1 MPITKQTAANSTS
14 KDKQAQKDKTLSLLQ
29 DHIMASEIN
38 YMSGFGNE
46 FETEALPGA
55 LPIGQFTPQK
65 VKYNLYTEQF
75 SSTAFTAPRA
85 ANRRTWLY
93 RLRPSVVQGDYTAI
107 DNALIRTAPITE
119 AITPP
124 TMMRWSPIDIPS
136 KPTDFIDGLITMA
149 ANGSANAQSGIGIHV
164 YVANSSMQGRYF
176 CNADG
181 ELLFVPQ
188 QGELLLHTECG
199 KLTVK
204 PGEIAVIPRGIKFS
218 VDLINETA
226 RGYICENYGHAFEL
240 PERGPV
246 GANGYANDRDFQYP
260 VAAFEDKE
268 GDFELVTK
276 FNGNLFSCPITHSPF
291 DVVAW
296 TGNSAPYKYDLARF
310 NVINTVSFD
319 HPDPSIFT
327 VLTSPSATEGMA
339 NVDFVIFPPRWMVA
353 ENTFR
358 PPYYH
363 RNIMSEFM
371 GLIEGVYD
379 AKEHGFVPGGASLHN
394 CMSPHGPE
402 AEVFEKASN
411 AELTPQKY
419 ENTLAFMFESRYII
433 SPTKYAL
440 EGKERQTDYTQ
451 CWRSITK
458 HFTGEE

>member
-1 MPITKQTAANSTS
+1 LPITKQTAANSTS

-93 RLRPSVVQGDYTAI
+93 RLRPSVVQGEYTAI

-218 VDLINETA
+218 VDLIDETA

-296 TGNSAPYKYDLARF
+296 IGNSAPYKYDLARF